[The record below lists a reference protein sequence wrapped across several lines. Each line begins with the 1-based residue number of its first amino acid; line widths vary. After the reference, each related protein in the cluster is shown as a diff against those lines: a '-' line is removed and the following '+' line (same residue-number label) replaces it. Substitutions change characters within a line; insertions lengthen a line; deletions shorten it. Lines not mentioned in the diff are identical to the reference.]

1 MINELY
7 ELARVLD
14 DAQVKRQSW
23 HPKYK
28 PIPNIRQN
36 APCVRIMV
44 SGGKIADI
52 SSVSAELGKSIRKYG
67 DNQGTYPCMNLAP
80 LYRITDESVK
90 RELADLKKHPEK
102 IDTAC
107 ICKMKT
113 WCTQNNWGDKVQKK
127 FRTSMERAHEAEFR
141 SAAARY
147 RPLRCLLEETEYF
160 ADPTLL
166 HNELERKAWELLRSV
181 KNTAL
186 ALTLLFYLG
195 KAGADAESDY
205 GSLSVAFD
213 ALKLIDDNIAAV
225 SNKFVLE
232 VNEHLLHANPP
243 SGAEKQKREI
253 DAFGICF
260 QPVDEPMPSVKLAGG
275 FEVTLRTMF
284 KGQPCQSRYGRFEGE
299 SYPVSSE
306 MRQRLQS
313 ALAWIGS
320 EKEQENRTWINTDK
334 NEILFAY
341 PSSWPEVPISYTR
354 IFKRMPDMSVTFSA
368 QAEQFLRE
376 LLRPKKDVTDTHAEW
391 IRIFI
396 IRKIDKAL
404 TNIVYTKQTDPA

>member
-127 FRTSMERAHEAEFR
+127 FRTSMERAHEAEFQ

-166 HNELERKAWELLRSV
+166 HNELERKTWELLRSV
-181 KNTAL
+181 KDTAL
-186 ALTLLFYLG
+186 ALTLLFIWERQELMQRVIM
-195 KAGADAESDY
+195 AP
-205 GSLSVAFD
+205 F
-213 ALKLIDDNIAAV
+213 
-225 SNKFVLE
+225 
-232 VNEHLLHANPP
+232 P
-243 SGAEKQKREI
+243 
-253 DAFGICF
+253 
-260 QPVDEPMPSVKLAGG
+260 
-275 FEVTLRTMF
+275 LRLM
-284 KGQPCQSRYGRFEGE
+284 
-299 SYPVSSE
+299 
-306 MRQRLQS
+306 
-313 ALAWIGS
+313 
-320 EKEQENRTWINTDK
+320 
-334 NEILFAY
+334 
-341 PSSWPEVPISYTR
+341 
-354 IFKRMPDMSVTFSA
+354 
-368 QAEQFLRE
+368 
-376 LLRPKKDVTDTHAEW
+376 H
-391 IRIFI
+391 
-396 IRKIDKAL
+396 
-404 TNIVYTKQTDPA
+404 